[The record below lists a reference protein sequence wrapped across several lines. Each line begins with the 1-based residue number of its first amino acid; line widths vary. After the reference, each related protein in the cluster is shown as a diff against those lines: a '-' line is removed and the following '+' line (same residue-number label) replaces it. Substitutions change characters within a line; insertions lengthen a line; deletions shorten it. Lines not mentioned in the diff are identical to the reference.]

1 MGELQLLNL
10 QPYLVQ
16 MQIKFRVVSLSHR
29 SAPVHIRE
37 LISLDEVAIQRLL
50 LKLKDFFNLTDALVL
65 STCNRTEVY
74 YSHELDLSS
83 ELIKLIGIER
93 GLTDAISYLDY
104 FQVINNEKE
113 AVTHLFRVSMGLEA
127 QVIGDIQISN
137 QVKRAYQTAADLELA
152 GPFLHR
158 LMHTIFFTN
167 KRVVQETA
175 FRDGAASLSYATIE
189 LIESLT
195 QNIFQPRILI
205 IGVGEIGE
213 DVAKNMV
220 HLPTAKIKITN
231 RTLAKAEEIGIP
243 LGFEVIPFD
252 SCLIAIEEADVV
264 VCSIRMPEP
273 FITKQWIEAVSIPSY
288 KVLIDLSVPRSIET
302 SVEELPGVVLYN
314 VDNIQSKATAA
325 LQNRLESIPSVEA
338 ILEES
343 IEEFGAWQKEMVVS
357 PTIQKLKQALEQIRQ
372 EELGRYLKNAD
383 EKEYLLIDKITKSMM
398 QKILKVPVVQLR
410 AACQRDEAA
419 EMIELITDLFDLEKS
434 KIGEE

>member
-1 MGELQLLNL
+1 
-10 QPYLVQ
+10 
-16 MQIKFRVVSLSHR
+16 MQTKFRVVSLSHR

-37 LISLDEVAIQRLL
+37 LISLDDLAIERLL
-50 LKLKDFFNLTDALVL
+50 LKLKEFFSVADALVL

-74 YSHELDLSS
+74 YSHESDLSV

-93 GLTDAISYLDY
+93 GLTNAIGYLDY
-104 FQVINNEKE
+104 FQVFNNEQE

-127 QVIGDIQISN
+127 QVVGDIQISN

-195 QNIFQPRILI
+195 QNIFQPRILL

-213 DVAKNMV
+213 DVARNMV
-220 HLPTAKIKITN
+220 HLPTAQIKISN
-231 RTLAKAEEIGIP
+231 RTLAKAEEIGFP
-243 LGFEVIPFD
+243 LGFEVIPFE
-252 SCLIAIEEADVV
+252 SCLAAIEEADVV
-264 VCSIRMPEP
+264 VCSIRMAEP
-273 FITKQWIEAVSIPSY
+273 FITKAMIESINIPSY

-302 SVEELPGVVLYN
+302 TVEELPGVVLYN
-314 VDNIQSKATAA
+314 VDNIRSKASAA
-325 LQNRLESIPSVEA
+325 LQNRLEAIPSVEA
-338 ILEES
+338 ILKES
-343 IEEFGAWQKEMVVS
+343 IEEFGTWQKEMVVS

-383 EKEYLLIDKITKSMM
+383 EKEFVLIDKITKSMM

-410 AACQRDEAA
+410 AACQRDQAS

-434 KIGEE
+434 KTEKD

>member
-1 MGELQLLNL
+1 
-10 QPYLVQ
+10 

-50 LKLKDFFNLTDALVL
+50 LKLKEFFNLTDALVL

-104 FQVINNEKE
+104 FQVINNEKK

-419 EMIELITDLFDLEKS
+419 EMIELITDLFDLEKL
-434 KIGEE
+434 KVGEE

>member
-1 MGELQLLNL
+1 M
-10 QPYLVQ
+10 
-16 MQIKFRVVSLSHR
+16 MQTRFRVVSLSHK

-37 LISLDEVAIQRLL
+37 LISLDEAAIERLL
-50 LKLKDFFNLTDALVL
+50 LKLKEFFSVGDALVL

-74 YSHELDLSS
+74 YSHESDLSV

-104 FQVINNEKE
+104 FQVLNNESE

-127 QVIGDIQISN
+127 QVIGDIQILN
-137 QVKRAYQTAADLELA
+137 QVKRSYQTAADLELA

-195 QNIFQPRILI
+195 QNIFQPRILL

-213 DVAKNMV
+213 DVARNMV
-220 HLPTAKIKITN
+220 HLPTAQVKIAN
-231 RTLAKAEEIGIP
+231 RTLAKAEEIGVP
-243 LGFEVIPFD
+243 LGFEVIPFE
-252 SCLIAIEEADVV
+252 SCLTAIEEADVV
-264 VCSIRMPEP
+264 VCSVRMPEP
-273 FITKQWIEAVSIPSY
+273 FLTKQLIQGINIPSY

-314 VDNIQSKATAA
+314 VDNIQSKASAA
-325 LQNRLESIPSVEA
+325 LQNRLESIPSVET

-372 EELGRYLKNAD
+372 EEMSRYLKNAD
-383 EKEYLLIDKITKSMM
+383 EKEYLLIDKVTKSMM

-434 KIGEE
+434 KNEKY

>member
-1 MGELQLLNL
+1 
-10 QPYLVQ
+10 
-16 MQIKFRVVSLSHR
+16 MQTKFRVISLSHK

-37 LISLDEVAIQRLL
+37 LISLDELAIERLL
-50 LKLKDFFNLTDALVL
+50 LKLKEFFSVADALVL

-74 YSHELDLSS
+74 YSHESDLSI
-83 ELIKLIGIER
+83 ELIKLIGMER
-93 GLTDAISYLDY
+93 GLANAISYFDY
-104 FQVINNEKE
+104 FQVLNEE
-113 AVTHLFRVSMGLEA
+113 QTAVTHLFRVSMGLEA
-127 QVIGDIQISN
+127 QVVGDIQILN
-137 QVKRAYQTAADLELA
+137 QVKRSYQTAADLELA

-195 QNIFQPRILI
+195 QNIFQPRILL

-213 DVAKNMV
+213 DVARNMV
-220 HLPTAKIKITN
+220 HLPTAQLKITN
-231 RTLAKAEEIGIP
+231 RTLAKAEEIGVP
-243 LGFEVIPFD
+243 LGFEIIPFE
-252 SCLIAIEEADVV
+252 SCLTAIEEADVV
-264 VCSIRMPEP
+264 VCSVRMPEP
-273 FITKQWIEAVSIPSY
+273 FLTKQLIEGVNIPSY

-325 LQNRLESIPSVEA
+325 LENRLESIPSVEA

-372 EELGRYLKNAD
+372 EEISRFLKNAD
-383 EKEYLLIDKITKSMM
+383 EKEYLLIDKVTKSMM

-419 EMIELITDLFDLEKS
+419 EMIELITDLFDLEKL
-434 KIGEE
+434 KDEKE

>member
-1 MGELQLLNL
+1 
-10 QPYLVQ
+10 
-16 MQIKFRVVSLSHR
+16 MQTKFRVVSLSHK

-37 LISLDEVAIQRLL
+37 LISLDELAIERLL
-50 LKLKDFFNLTDALVL
+50 LKLKEFFSITDALVL

-104 FQVINNEKE
+104 FQVLNNEQE

-167 KRVVQETA
+167 KRVVQETG

-195 QNIFQPRILI
+195 QNIYQPRILL

-220 HLPTAKIKITN
+220 HLPTAQVKIAN
-231 RTLAKAEEIGIP
+231 RTLAKAAEIGIP
-243 LGFEVIPFD
+243 LGFEVIAFE
-252 SCLIAIEEADVV
+252 SYLTAIEEADVV
-264 VCSIRMPEP
+264 VCSVRMPEP
-273 FITKQWIEAVSIPSY
+273 LLTKQLIEGINIPSY

-343 IEEFGAWQKEMVVS
+343 IEEFGAWQKEMIVS

-372 EELGRYLKNAD
+372 EEMSRYLKNAD
-383 EKEYLLIDKITKSMM
+383 EKEYLLIDKVTKSMM
-398 QKILKVPVVQLR
+398 QKILKAPVVQLR

-434 KIGEE
+434 KNEKE

>member
-1 MGELQLLNL
+1 
-10 QPYLVQ
+10 
-16 MQIKFRVVSLSHR
+16 MQTKFRVVSLSHK

-37 LISLDEVAIQRLL
+37 LISLDELAIERLL
-50 LKLKDFFNLTDALVL
+50 LKLKEFFSVADALVL

-74 YSHELDLSS
+74 YSHESDLSV

-93 GLTDAISYLDY
+93 GLANAISYFDY
-104 FQVINNEKE
+104 FQVLNEEQE
-113 AVTHLFRVSMGLEA
+113 AVTHLFRVAMGLEA
-127 QVIGDIQISN
+127 QVVGDIQILN

-167 KRVVQETA
+167 KRAVQETA

-195 QNIFQPRILI
+195 QNIFQPRILL

-213 DVAKNMV
+213 DVARNMV
-220 HLPTAKIKITN
+220 HLPTAQLKITN
-231 RTLAKAEEIGIP
+231 RTLAKAEEIGGP
-243 LGFEVIPFD
+243 LGFEVIPFE
-252 SCLIAIEEADVV
+252 SCLTAIEEADVV
-264 VCSIRMPEP
+264 VCSVRMPEP
-273 FITKQWIEAVSIPSY
+273 FLTKQLIEGINIPSY

-302 SVEELPGVVLYN
+302 SVEELPGVILYN

-338 ILEES
+338 ILAES

-372 EELGRYLKNAD
+372 EEMSRYLKNAD
-383 EKEYLLIDKITKSMM
+383 EKEYLLIDKVTKSMM

-419 EMIELITDLFDLEKS
+419 EMIELISDLFDLEKLKS
-434 KIGEE
+434 EKE

>member
-1 MGELQLLNL
+1 
-10 QPYLVQ
+10 
-16 MQIKFRVVSLSHR
+16 MQTKFRVVSLSHK

-37 LISLDEVAIQRLL
+37 LISLDELAIERLL
-50 LKLKDFFNLTDALVL
+50 LKLKEFFSITDALVL

-104 FQVINNEKE
+104 FQVLNNEQE

-137 QVKRAYQTAADLELA
+137 QVKRAYQTAADLALA

-167 KRVVQETA
+167 KRVVQETG

-195 QNIFQPRILI
+195 QNIYQPRILL

-220 HLPTAKIKITN
+220 HLPTAQVKIAN

-243 LGFEVIPFD
+243 LGFEVIAFE
-252 SCLIAIEEADVV
+252 SCLTAIEEADVV
-264 VCSIRMPEP
+264 VCSVRMPEP
-273 FITKQWIEAVSIPSY
+273 LLTKQLIEGINIPSY

-372 EELGRYLKNAD
+372 EEMSRYLKNAD
-383 EKEYLLIDKITKSMM
+383 EKEYLLIDKVTKSMM
-398 QKILKVPVVQLR
+398 QKILKAPVVQLR

-434 KIGEE
+434 KNEKE

>member
-1 MGELQLLNL
+1 
-10 QPYLVQ
+10 

-50 LKLKDFFNLTDALVL
+50 LKLKEFFNLTDALVL

-220 HLPTAKIKITN
+220 HVPTAKIKITN

-410 AACQRDEAA
+410 AACQRNEAA